1 MSELTIARYFDVR
14 ETTDDAS
21 TTAVWTAQHDRPH
34 FLVSE
39 GAAYQVSLA
48 DTWDDVREAQRLR
61 FQVFKSEYG
70 AVMSGGT
77 QGVDDDKFD
86 AYCDHLIV
94 RCAQTQDIVGTY
106 RVLLPEQ
113 AKRIGRYYSQGE
125 FFMPRI
131 ERQLSDVVELGR
143 SCVHIDHRNGAVIM
157 LLWSAIARYMRHHGH
172 RYLIGC
178 ASVSMRDGGIQ
189 AASLW
194 DQFKSSCLVDP
205 MLEAF
210 PKNRLQLDEISRS
223 EPAFVPPL
231 IRGYLRLGAKV
242 CGEPNWDPDFNTA
255 DFLMLMDLEQIDPR
269 YARHFGLS

>member
-1 MSELTIARYFDVR
+1 MSELTIARYFDTR
-14 ETTDDAS
+14 EPADDAP
-21 TTAVWTAQHDRPH
+21 TTAVWTAQPH
-34 FLVSE
+34 RLHFPVSE

-48 DTWDDVREAQRLR
+48 DAGDEVREAQRLR
-61 FQVFKSEYG
+61 FQVFKREYS

-77 QGVDDDKFD
+77 QGIDDDEFD

-125 FFMPRI
+125 VFMPRI

-143 SCVHIDHRNGAVIM
+143 SCVHVDHRNGAVIM

-189 AASLW
+189 AALLW

-223 EPAFVPPL
+223 EQAVVPPL

-269 YARHFGLS
+269 YARHFGLV